1 MGRKTTI
8 SFEDIMMSELVKLE
22 DRYSSII
29 KENKISEKVV
39 SEDIVA
45 YMSSMAIKDTAALEQ
60 ELTQTYDGL
69 DKDIL
74 RDVYTAIL
82 EAYIQGYRIGKH
94 MKIKNIKN

>member
-22 DRYSSII
+22 DRYSNII
-29 KENKISEKVV
+29 KENRISEKVV

-74 RDVYTAIL
+74 REVYTAIL
-82 EAYIQGYRIGKH
+82 EAYVQGYRIGKY
-94 MKIKNIKN
+94 MKTKNIKN